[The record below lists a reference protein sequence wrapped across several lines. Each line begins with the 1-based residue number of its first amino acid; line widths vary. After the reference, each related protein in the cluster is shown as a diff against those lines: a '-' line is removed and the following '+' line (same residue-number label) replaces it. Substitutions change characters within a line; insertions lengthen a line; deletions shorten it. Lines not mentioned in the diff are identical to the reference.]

1 MSEYLYGVLA
11 PAHLAG
17 RPADGNQAV
26 YSALGFGKPEAA
38 FIDVFQRRI
47 AMPKSSMSGIPG
59 ADAMADTLE
68 MVKAMWS
75 GMGVPGMMMP
85 SASAD
90 DINKQIAVLK
100 AGESWLARNMSML
113 RNTIQALEVQSA
125 TISNLHSMRDAM
137 SAMAAKIRGIRR
149 KSVCGGL
156 FFNGRRFAQSRER
169 QNARRQTG
177 ERKIRGRGGRA
188 GTGGFFIR
196 AADG

>member
-85 SASAD
+85 NASAD
-90 DINKQIAVLK
+90 DNNKQNANLK
-100 AGESWLARNMSML
+100 AKLSWLKLNMSIM
-113 RNTIQALEVQSA
+113 RNNNQTQKVHSA
-125 TISNLHSMRDAM
+125 TISNLLSMR
-137 SAMAAKIRGIRR
+137 
-149 KSVCGGL
+149 
-156 FFNGRRFAQSRER
+156 
-169 QNARRQTG
+169 
-177 ERKIRGRGGRA
+177 
-188 GTGGFFIR
+188 
-196 AADG
+196 

>member
-17 RPADGNQAV
+17 RPADGILVV

-38 FIDVFQRRI
+38 FFDVFQRRI
-47 AMPKSSMSGIPG
+47 AMPKSSMSGFLG

-90 DINKQIAVLK
+90 DINKQIADLK
-100 AGESWLARNMSML
+100 AVESWLALNMSIL
-113 RNTIQALEVQSA
+113 RNTNQTQEKQNTTKTKQHTKKETKS
-125 TISNLHSMRDAM
+125 TK
-137 SAMAAKIRGIRR
+137 AAK
-149 KSVCGGL
+149 SEA
-156 FFNGRRFAQSRER
+156 FAG
-169 QNARRQTG
+169 NPFA
-177 ERKIRGRGGRA
+177 A
-188 GTGGFFIR
+188 GFSSTV
-196 AADG
+196 D